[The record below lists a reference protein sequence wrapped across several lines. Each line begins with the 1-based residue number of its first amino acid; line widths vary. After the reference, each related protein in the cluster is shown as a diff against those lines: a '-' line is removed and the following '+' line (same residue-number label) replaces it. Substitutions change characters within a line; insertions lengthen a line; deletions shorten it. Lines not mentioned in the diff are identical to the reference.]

1 MSKSNSALRG
11 LTAQR
16 SYRRFIAG
24 LTVLTVIALCAISCN
39 PEAQYET
46 KDVAITISPS
56 TISAAYI
63 ECSFTTD
70 KEAYYLIACEPAQ
83 PGVNPM
89 EHQKPFMMLALD
101 SANTEYINWRH
112 DQLTAGEFNIA
123 PYSSHCLQY
132 GNIDHFFTNLIPDTD
147 YWIYAFVVEP
157 EKIQPA
163 GKLFMQKV
171 RTKKTS
177 VVDVHFE
184 YRIRGYWDYIY
195 PLNPDGKINN
205 HFPYLAATV
214 DSLTLVN
221 DWDGISP
228 EQYFTDYFQAIADV
242 NAKDEIRYGV
252 QVVYNDGYNTKELF
266 ELGHTYYT
274 AIVSFDG
281 HIGFDVIYRFTWTGE
296 EMEAYFKP
304 TQSIVK

>member
-39 PEAQYET
+39 PESQYET

-221 DWDGISP
+221 DWGGISP

-242 NAKDEIRYGV
+242 NAKDQIRYGV

-281 HIGFDVIYRFTWTGE
+281 RIGFDVIYRFTWTGE

>member
-1 MSKSNSALRG
+1 MSNKFKISNLKS
-11 LTAQR
+11 Q
-16 SYRRFIAG
+16 
-24 LTVLTVIALCAISCN
+24 IALLLVIMLSSCN

-101 SANTEYINWRH
+101 SANTEYIMWRY

-123 PYSSHCLQY
+123 PFSSHCLQY

-214 DSLTLVN
+214 DSLTLV
-221 DWDGISP
+221 DYWGGISP
-228 EQYFTDYFQAIADV
+228 EQYFSDYFQAIADV
-242 NAKDEIRYGV
+242 NAKDQIRYGV
-252 QVVYNDGYNTKELF
+252 QVVYNDGYNTDELF

-281 HIGFDVIYRFTWTGE
+281 FIGNNVIYRFTWTGE

>member
-1 MSKSNSALRG
+1 MLS
-11 LTAQR
+11 
-16 SYRRFIAG
+16 
-24 LTVLTVIALCAISCN
+24 SCN

-101 SANTEYINWRH
+101 SANTEYIMWRY

-123 PYSSHCLQY
+123 PFSSHCLQY

-171 RTKKTS
+171 RTQKTS

-214 DSLTLVN
+214 DSLTLV
-221 DWDGISP
+221 DYWGGISP
-228 EQYFTDYFQAIADV
+228 EQYFSEYFQAIADV
-242 NAKDEIRYGV
+242 NAKDQIRYGV
-252 QVVYNDGYNTKELF
+252 QVVYNDGYNTDELF

-281 HIGFDVIYRFTWTGE
+281 FIGNNVIYRFTWTGE

>member
-1 MSKSNSALRG
+1 MSNKFKIKNLKS
-11 LTAQR
+11 Q
-16 SYRRFIAG
+16 
-24 LTVLTVIALCAISCN
+24 IALLLVIMLSSCN

-101 SANTEYINWRH
+101 SANTEYIMWRY

-123 PYSSHCLQY
+123 PFSSHCLQY

-214 DSLTLVN
+214 DSLTLVEY
-221 DWDGISP
+221 WGGISP
-228 EQYFTDYFQAIADV
+228 EQYFSDYFQAIADV
-242 NAKDEIRYGV
+242 NAKDQIRYGV
-252 QVVYNDGYNTKELF
+252 QVVYNDGYNTDELF

-281 HIGFDVIYRFTWTGE
+281 FIGNNVIYRFTWTGE

>member
-1 MSKSNSALRG
+1 MSNKLKIKNLKS
-11 LTAQR
+11 Q
-16 SYRRFIAG
+16 
-24 LTVLTVIALCAISCN
+24 IALLLVIMLSSCN

-101 SANTEYINWRH
+101 SANTEYIMWRY

-123 PYSSHCLQY
+123 PFSSHCLQY

-214 DSLTLVN
+214 DSLTLVEY
-221 DWDGISP
+221 WGGISP
-228 EQYFTDYFQAIADV
+228 EQYFSDYFQAIADV
-242 NAKDEIRYGV
+242 NAKDQIRYGV
-252 QVVYNDGYNTKELF
+252 QVVYNDGYNTDELF

-281 HIGFDVIYRFTWTGE
+281 FIGNNVIYRFTWTGE

>member
-1 MSKSNSALRG
+1 MSKKSPISNIKY
-11 LTAQR
+11 Q
-16 SYRRFIAG
+16 
-24 LTVLTVIALCAISCN
+24 IALLLVIMLSSCN

-63 ECSFTTD
+63 ECSFSTD

-101 SANTEYINWRH
+101 SANTEYIMWRY

-123 PYSSHCLQY
+123 PFSSHCLQY

-205 HFPYLAATV
+205 HFPYLASTV
-214 DSLTLVN
+214 DSLTLV
-221 DWDGISP
+221 DYWGGISP
-228 EQYFTDYFQAIADV
+228 EQYFSDYFQAIADV
-242 NAKDEIRYGV
+242 NAKDQIRYGV
-252 QVVYNDGYNTKELF
+252 QVVYNDGYNTDELF

-281 HIGFDVIYRFTWTGE
+281 FIGNNVIYRFTWTGE